1 LHHPQ
6 KQPSFAAI
14 GDKHMSDNAMVYF
27 EANRPA
33 QTLIPAIRSLVSQ
46 PREFFSS
53 LPNAIYY
60 RDSLLFVSIIVFL
73 LSVLSIPFHS
83 FIMLFAFPITLGIV
97 IIGMWS
103 LSRYLK
109 WAASSFAKTRL
120 SATQAFQI
128 SAYAFL
134 PMACSTLSWFGIVA
148 LLASMYLLWLG
159 LVANRQIKSTT
170 AWMIVAVPF
179 VFVAMLGS
187 AVMVILSQITIS

>member
-1 LHHPQ
+1 
-6 KQPSFAAI
+6 
-14 GDKHMSDNAMVYF
+14 MVYF

-33 QTLIPAIRSLVSQ
+33 QTLIPAIRTLVSR
-46 PREFFSS
+46 PRDFFES
-53 LPNAIYY
+53 LPNAIYF
-60 RDSLLFVSIIVFL
+60 RDGLLFVSIIVFL

-97 IIGMWS
+97 IVGMRF
-103 LSRYLK
+103 LSSYLK

-134 PMACSTLSWFGIVA
+134 PMVFSTLSWFGIVA

-159 LVANRQIKSTT
+159 LVANRQIKSAT
-170 AWMIVAVPF
+170 AWLMVAVPF
-179 VFVAMLGS
+179 VFVTMISS
-187 AVMVILSQITIS
+187 AVMVVLSQITIS